1 MEFQRYDEFAPGNR
15 IHYGGAVISQE
26 EVDVILGAIEEG
38 NGRNWTIGRR
48 GEAFESTLSSYIGDG
63 YTYTLLVNSG
73 SSALLLAL
81 QGLNLPKGS
90 IVALP
95 ATTFPTAFN
104 AIVQAGCIPLLIDT
118 DPGSFNLMI
127 DEVRKIGKRYA
138 GKLKAILA
146 VAIAGNIP
154 NMDQLRE
161 LANFYGV
168 PLILDN
174 CDGFGGTWKGQP
186 VERFAD
192 IACTSFHAAHI
203 ISMGEGGAVF
213 TSNYDW
219 AIRMRQYRDWGRE
232 GASDEP
238 SSNPHVPAGY
248 PQRYSYEVMGYNL
261 KPLELQAAMGL
272 VQFGKLQH
280 FKQERTNNFR
290 YLAATFEQYPAH
302 FRVISF
308 EPEADPCWFSF
319 PLFVYNGKRQEFAA
333 YLESKN
339 IETRPIFAGNIAR
352 HRSVEYAV
360 YKKIGALPYADTV
373 MEGGLFISVSPR
385 NSQAAYEYIKQCVDE
400 YVANN
405 PTS

>member
-1 MEFQRYDEFAPGNR
+1 MEFQRYDEFTPGSR
-15 IHYGGAVISQE
+15 IHYGGAVIGPE

-48 GEAFESTLSSYIGDG
+48 GEAFESALSSYIGDG

-81 QGLNLPKGS
+81 HGLNLPKGS

-104 AIVQAGCIPLLIDT
+104 AIVQAGYVPLLIDT
-118 DPGSFNLMI
+118 DPRNFNLMI
-127 DEVRKIGKRYA
+127 EELHKIGKRYVN
-138 GKLKAILA
+138 KLKAILA

-161 LANFYGV
+161 LADFYKV

-174 CDGFGGTWKGQP
+174 CDGFGGLWKGEP
-186 VERFAD
+186 VEKFAD

-203 ISMGEGGAVF
+203 VSMGEGGAIF
-213 TSNYDW
+213 TSHYEW
-219 AIRMRQYRDWGRE
+219 YGRMRQLRDWGRE
-232 GASDEP
+232 GATDEP
-238 SSNPHVPAGY
+238 SINPMLPEGY

-272 VQFGKLQH
+272 VQFGKLQQ
-280 FKQERTNNFR
+280 FKQERAANFA
-290 YLAATFEQYPAH
+290 YLKSVFDACPQH
-302 FRVISF
+302 FKTVAV
-308 EPEADPCWFSF
+308 EEGADPCWFSF
-319 PLFVYNGKRQEFAA
+319 PLFVLNNKRTEFAT
-333 YLESKN
+333 YLESRN
-339 IETRPIFAGNIAR
+339 IETRPIFAGNIAK
-352 HRSVEYAV
+352 HRSVLTTV
-360 YKKIGALPYADTV
+360 YKKIGSLGYADLV
-373 MEGGLFISVSPR
+373 MEGGMFISVSPR
-385 NSQAAYEYIKQCVDE
+385 NPQSAYEYIKQCVDK

-405 PTS
+405 PTT